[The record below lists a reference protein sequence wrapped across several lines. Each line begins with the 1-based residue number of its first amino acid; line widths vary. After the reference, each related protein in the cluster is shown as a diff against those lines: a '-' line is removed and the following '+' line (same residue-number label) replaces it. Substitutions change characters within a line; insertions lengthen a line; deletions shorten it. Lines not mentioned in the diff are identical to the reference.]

1 MPKTGVYPVFENK
14 FKIEVGDEFVP
25 IAEMESFSVAIDGK
39 VQEWTPFETEGWI
52 KRLMTGKGLT
62 ISLAGKRCVG
72 DAGNDHVADLSFKT
86 GTDCNGKFQW
96 EFPSGAK
103 LEFDCVVNVTNPGGG
118 GDSVS
123 VDGLEFD
130 VMSSGKPTFT
140 PAAAG

>member
-14 FKIEVGDEFVP
+14 FIIDVVDEFVS
-25 IAEMESFSVAIDGK
+25 IAEMESFSVAIDGQ

-118 GDSVS
+118 DSVS